1 MIDIKAERQERS
13 WSQQELAKRAN
24 MSQSMV
30 SMLENKSRKPSV
42 KCAKR
47 LAKVFEKKSWREFV

>member
-1 MIDIKAERQERS
+1 MVDIKAERQERS

-30 SMLENKSRKPSV
+30 SMLETKNRKPSV

-47 LAKVFEKKSWREFV
+47 LAEVFGKKSWREFV